1 MKKFYILSCL
11 LCLSFNLVAA
21 PKKMKEIGTI
31 NIPVSNLATNPVLQG
46 RKGTAAYLSPDLKL
60 SIIDSRGATISSDI
74 KNPAPNS
81 IKEMRIV
88 GFANYNLIVYYKMSN
103 GTERFY
109 SYKMSKKGLK
119 ILGSTAEDKFIGQNI
134 TNVSFDAKNI
144 CIVFQAIPQDGQTVL
159 TQKMIQYTTKL
170 AGMKEVQ
177 APKYN
182 YETSINSKI
191 ILPVLKN
198 KYKYDII
205 TTYSDEEQTQLKN
218 ITVKILK

>member
-1 MKKFYILSCL
+1 MKKIYILSCL
-11 LCLSFNLVAA
+11 FCLTLNSIAA
-21 PKKMKEIGTI
+21 PKQMKEIGTI
-31 NIPVSNLATNPVLQG
+31 NIPGANLLTTPVLQG
-46 RKGTAAYLSPDLKL
+46 KKGSAAYLTQNLAL
-60 SIIDSRGATISSDI
+60 SIIDSRGATINGYI
-74 KNPAPNS
+74 EHPAPNS
-81 IKEMRIV
+81 IKDMQIV
-88 GFANYNLIVYYKMSN
+88 GFANYNLIMYYKMTN

-119 ILGSTAEDKFIGQNI
+119 ILGSTAEDKFIGQTI

-144 CIVFQAIPQDGQTVL
+144 CIVFHPTPKNGETVL

-170 AGMKEVQ
+170 AGMKEPQ

-191 ILPVLKN
+191 VLPILKN

-205 TTYSDEEQTQLKN
+205 TTYSDEEQTQVKN